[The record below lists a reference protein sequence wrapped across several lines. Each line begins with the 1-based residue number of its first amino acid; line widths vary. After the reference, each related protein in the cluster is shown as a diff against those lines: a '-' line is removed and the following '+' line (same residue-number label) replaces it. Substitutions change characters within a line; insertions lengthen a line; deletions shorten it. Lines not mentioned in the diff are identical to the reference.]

1 MCHWRTQSFL
11 CLEWLPTRVGW
22 AARAMSNAVAVA
34 SQSASSSSSSS
45 SDPYIRVRQLG
56 QGSFGRVLLVRD
68 SRSNELFVM
77 KEVDLQQFGA
87 KGKKEA
93 MKEVAFLN
101 QLSHPFVIS
110 YKEYFERAPPGGG
123 GAVSQPPPLGKDG
136 RPDPAWDPGH
146 RRILYIVMEYANS
159 GDLDACIKRQKKAHG
174 GALFPEEQI
183 RNWFAQIVLALK
195 HIHDRRILHRSVC
208 ICVRSGRVG

>member
-1 MCHWRTQSFL
+1 
-11 CLEWLPTRVGW
+11 
-22 AARAMSNAVAVA
+22 MSNAVAVA
-34 SQSASSSSSSS
+34 GQHGGSSNGNSSSS

-68 SRSNELFVM
+68 SRSNEPYVM
-77 KEVDLQQFGA
+77 KEIDLQQFGA

-110 YKEYFERAPPGGG
+110 YKEYFERAPSSGG
-123 GAVSQPPPLGKDG
+123 GAVVPPPLGKDG

-146 RRILYIVMEYANS
+146 KRILYIVMEYANS
-159 GDLDACIKRQKKAHG
+159 GDLDACIKRQKKVHG
-174 GALFPEEQI
+174 GALFPEEQV
-183 RNWFAQIVLALK
+183 RNWFAQVVLALK
-195 HIHDRRILHRSVC
+195 HIHDRRILHR
-208 ICVRSGRVG
+208 